1 MALIGAEFKKVLAR
15 KSVWV
20 ALLLLILLEVGFVW
34 QFDRFYGNFPGRD
47 RFMRPA
53 YRKLYREI
61 GEGEITPAKSDF
73 VISEFNRL
81 AKIVLTGSYSIVY
94 DPAMY
99 TGYERADYYLFKEGF
114 YDPMRWAFA
123 YKRKN
128 DAIAERAA
136 ENIVFFE
143 ELGDVYQ
150 TRRNRMI
157 AGAYGGRELTA
168 FYDTAG
174 FRELLLDRRCALLMM
189 LFVVF
194 SLAPL
199 FSIETTAGMAPILAT
214 VERGRAATVRSKL
227 ILACGWIFGT
237 AIIFSLAWLGA
248 AALFSGL
255 HGAAYPL
262 YGVVDLVYFRADFAL
277 SFFSG
282 TIGAAV
288 GLKTLLEFLW
298 LLFVGGIVLFVSR
311 RVGKPFLSFL
321 ISFALGMGI
330 YALGDWAVPTPFSF
344 LRWLVPTTLLDF
356 PALFAKFDAA
366 NVFGYPVYSVLILV
380 LTTGLMTGV
389 FFFFT
394 AVFRSGKE
402 GG

>member
-1 MALIGAEFKKVLAR
+1 MGLISAEFKKILSR
-15 KSVWV
+15 KSVWI
-20 ALLLLILLEVGFVW
+20 ALLLLTLIEVGFVW
-34 QFDRFYGNFPGRD
+34 QLDRNYGNFPQSD

-53 YRKLYREI
+53 YRALYREI
-61 GEGEITPAKSDF
+61 GEGEITPDKSDF

-81 AKIVLTGSYSIVY
+81 AKIALAGSYSIVY

-114 YDPMRWAFA
+114 YNPMRWAFA

-128 DAIAERAA
+128 DPIVERAA

-143 ELGDVYQ
+143 AIGDVYQ
-150 TRRNRMI
+150 SRRNRLI

-174 FRELLLDRRCALLMM
+174 FRELLLDRSCALLMM

-199 FSIETTAGMAPILAT
+199 FSIETTTGMALILKT

-227 ILACGWIFGT
+227 LLAVGWILATEIV
-237 AIIFSLAWLGA
+237 FSLVRLGA
-248 AALFSGL
+248 TALFFGL

-262 YGVVDLVYFRADFAL
+262 YGVVDLSYFRADFAL

-282 TIGAAV
+282 TIGEAV
-288 GLKTLLEFLW
+288 GIKTLLELLW
-298 LLFVGGIVLFVSR
+298 LLFVGGIVLLVSR

-321 ISFALGMGI
+321 ISFALGVGI
-330 YALGDWAVPTPFSF
+330 YALGDLSVPTPFAF
-344 LRWLVPTTLLDF
+344 ARWLIPTTLLDF
-356 PALFAKFDAA
+356 SALFSRFDVA
-366 NVFGYPVYSVLILV
+366 NVFGFPVYSVVLLV
-380 LTTGLMTGV
+380 SLTFLLTGV

-394 AVFRSGKE
+394 AVSRSGME

>member
-15 KSVWV
+15 KSVWT
-20 ALLLLILLEVGFVW
+20 ALLLLILLEIGFVW
-34 QFDRFYGNFPGRD
+34 QLDRFYGNFPGRD

-61 GEGEITPAKSDF
+61 GEGEITPDKSDF

-81 AKIVLTGSYSIVY
+81 AKIALAGSYSIVY

-114 YDPMRWAFA
+114 YNPMRWAFA

-136 ENIVFFE
+136 ENIAFFE

-150 TRRNRMI
+150 ARRNRLI

-174 FRELLLDRRCALLMM
+174 FRELFLDRSGALLMM
-189 LFVVF
+189 LFIVF

-199 FSIETTAGMAPILAT
+199 FSIETTTGMARILAT

-227 ILACGWIFGT
+227 LLAVGWIFAT
-237 AIIFSLAWLGA
+237 AIVFSLVRLGA
-248 AALFSGL
+248 TALFFGL

-262 YGVVDLVYFRADFAL
+262 YGVVDLSYFRADFAL

-288 GLKTLLEFLW
+288 VIKTLLEFLW

-321 ISFALGMGI
+321 FSFALGMGI
-330 YALGDWAVPTPFSF
+330 YALGGWTVPTPVSF

-356 PALFAKFDAA
+356 PGLFERFDAV
-366 NVFGYPVYSVLILV
+366 NVFGFPVYSVLLLISLTV
-380 LTTGLMTGV
+380 LLTGV

-394 AVFRSGKE
+394 AVSRPGKE
-402 GG
+402 G